1 MNQEQLQNTVRASF
15 IAKGLLPYRGL
26 GSGIKR
32 ALEVWSAID
41 FEDDRD
47 GCIFKA
53 VIRREDVLR
62 PPQRTSVETPVKT
75 PVKTPEKILEV
86 LRENPGLTLAEVA
99 SHTGKSLRA
108 VERAT
113 AKMVKEGL
121 LQFVGPKKGGHWQ
134 VLK

>member
-1 MNQEQLQNTVRASF
+1 VWLKKPR
-15 IAKGLLPYRGL
+15 KGISLHRGL

-32 ALEVWSAID
+32 ALEVWPAID

-53 VIRREDVLR
+53 IIRREDVLSTTQETR
-62 PPQRTSVETPVKT
+62 VE
-75 PVKTPEKILEV
+75 TPEKILEV
-86 LRENPGLTLAEVA
+86 LRENPDLTLTAVA
-99 SHTGKSLRA
+99 SHIGKSLSA

-113 AKMVKEGL
+113 AKMVKEGR